1 MLSRKRIQERTQSPE
16 GKGLPFPLKSR
27 GERGEKKGEEEVG
40 IKGQRDGNR
49 GVRKDQE
56 WKAGEKRR
64 MGIRVDVMCNQ
75 PSMPR

>member
-40 IKGQRDGNR
+40 LKGQRDGNR
-49 GVRKDQE
+49 GVRK
-56 WKAGEKRR
+56 G
-64 MGIRVDVMCNQ
+64 
-75 PSMPR
+75 